1 MTKIRLYRL
10 NSLVVMLFALGVMGY
25 ALSLPLGDLQ
35 QPGAGMWPLAVS
47 VVMALAAL
55 GLLVGERDDGDY
67 EPLTRRTWIIVAGF
81 GLMGAFIVIFSIAGL
96 TLASFLMC
104 LVWLRFMAEYRWR
117 TSLVLSIALTAI
129 AVLTFSV
136 LLGIPMP
143 HDVLSVL

>member
-10 NSLVVMLFALGVMGY
+10 NSLVIMLFALGVMAY
-25 ALSLPLGDLQ
+25 ALSLPLGGLQ

-136 LLGIPMP
+136 MLGIPMP
-143 HDVLSVL
+143 HDVLNVL

>member
-10 NSLVVMLFALGVMGY
+10 NSLVIMLFALGVMTY
-25 ALSLPLGDLQ
+25 ALSLPLGGLQ

-136 LLGIPMP
+136 MLGIPMP
-143 HDVLSVL
+143 HDVLNVL

>member
-10 NSLVVMLFALGVMGY
+10 NSLVVMLFALGVMAY